1 VRRPLVVTV
10 LVLATA
16 AVVAGVAQS
25 LQGGSADSSA
35 RTITV
40 VGVGSVDT
48 VPDRASY
55 AFSVDSRAKTAAAAY
70 AANGPA
76 SQKLV
81 DAVHGA
87 GVARPD
93 IQTTA
98 TTLSAQTSDDGQSI
112 VGYVAS
118 TTISAL
124 IRDLGD
130 AGKVLDAAVGAGAT
144 AVNGPT
150 LTSSKQ
156 DDLYEAALARAVDQA
171 QGKAAT
177 LAKAAKLT
185 LGDVQS
191 IVEGGSSATP
201 LPSDAKAGAPALEPG
216 TTTVDASVTV
226 TYGVS

>member
-1 VRRPLVVTV
+1 
-10 LVLATA
+10 
-16 AVVAGVAQS
+16 VAQS
-25 LQGGSADSSA
+25 LQGGSADASA

-40 VGVGSVDT
+40 TGVGSVET

-55 AFSVDSRAKTAAAAY
+55 SFSVDNPAKTAAAAY

-81 DAVHGA
+81 DAVRGA

-98 TTLSAQTSDDGQSI
+98 TTLSPQTSDDGQSI

-130 AGKVLDAAVGAGAT
+130 AGTVLDAAVGAGAT
-144 AVNGPT
+144 GVDGPT

-156 DDLYEAALARAVDQA
+156 DDLYKAALARAVDQA

-177 LAKAAKLT
+177 LAKAANVT
-185 LGDVQS
+185 LGDVRS
-191 IVEGGSSATP
+191 AVEGGSSAMP
-201 LPSDAKAGAPALEPG
+201 LPSDAKTGAPALEPG
-216 TTTVDASVTV
+216 TTTVAASVTV
-226 TYGVS
+226 TYGIS